1 MRRHIA
7 LAIHNDPKIVRN
19 LKDTFASLD
28 HEYVWVRSQQEARA
42 LLAENDYCCIFVDLE
57 IPACSRGGMPSID
70 NGLNLVEQIRA
81 IDRLRNV
88 PIVAAVRLCEA
99 RPRLVARAMRLGT
112 TDFIEKPFPTTGDT
126 LCRVL
131 KKALDYAHT
140 LWHKVP
146 AANPTPSP
154 EPVLFKGGEMVFYPN
169 RVELCGVKIVGD
181 TGIGQSRRILGLL
194 RHKRD
199 DNRYVY
205 ISGEALAKRIGADG
219 GVGTVTGCIR
229 TLRQNIA
236 ARLRERLNLV
246 CDRDDVITNDGLHGY
261 CLREWIIVREAA
273 DDVTGSTSCA
283 THAPQRDRH
292 ALVSEPVG
300 ARVTDPVGEP
310 VSDPVNEPVTERQR
324 QVLDA
329 LASGESLRVP
339 AIASKLK
346 ASPGTVKRELTHL
359 KGRGLVAFEG
369 PPRSGRYRLTAGTQ
383 R

>member
-1 MRRHIA
+1 
-7 LAIHNDPKIVRN
+7 
-19 LKDTFASLD
+19 
-28 HEYVWVRSQQEARA
+28 
-42 LLAENDYCCIFVDLE
+42 
-57 IPACSRGGMPSID
+57 MPSID

-99 RPRLVARAMRLGT
+99 RPRLVARAMRLGA

-126 LCRVL
+126 LCRML
-131 KKALDYAHT
+131 KKALDQAHA
-140 LWHKVP
+140 LWRQTP
-146 AANPTPSP
+146 ASYPTPSP
-154 EPVLFKGGEMVFYPN
+154 EPVLFKGGEMVFYPS

-181 TGIGQSRRILGLL
+181 TGIGYSRMILDMLKHT
-194 RHKRD
+194 RN
-199 DNRYVY
+199 DNRCVY
-205 ISGEALAKRIGADG
+205 ISGEAMAMRIGADG

-273 DDVTGSTSCA
+273 DDATGSSPGA
-283 THAPQRDRH
+283 AHAARCDAREP
-292 ALVSEPVG
+292 VSDPVG
-300 ARVTDPVGEP
+300 ARVTVPLGGRVSGP
-310 VSDPVNEPVTERQR
+310 VSERVSEPVTERQR

>member
-154 EPVLFKGGEMVFYPN
+154 EPVLFKGGEMTFYPDH
-169 RVELCGVKIVGD
+169 VELCGAKVLGD
-181 TGIGQSRRILGLL
+181 TGAGQTRRILEELARGGEKGQFVARGGASLARAVEAAGGQNAVAGYVRNFRKGVVRAFTERGITCGLQDVILSGGQGYRL
-194 RHKRD
+194 RDWITVRH
-199 DNRYVY
+199 V
-205 ISGEALAKRIGADG
+205 GQAAAALAE
-219 GVGTVTGCIR
+219 TGR
-229 TLRQNIA
+229 
-236 ARLRERLNLV
+236 
-246 CDRDDVITNDGLHGY
+246 
-261 CLREWIIVREAA
+261 
-273 DDVTGSTSCA
+273 
-283 THAPQRDRH
+283 
-292 ALVSEPVG
+292 
-300 ARVTDPVGEP
+300 
-310 VSDPVNEPVTERQR
+310 
-324 QVLDA
+324 
-329 LASGESLRVP
+329 
-339 AIASKLK
+339 
-346 ASPGTVKRELTHL
+346 
-359 KGRGLVAFEG
+359 
-369 PPRSGRYRLTAGTQ
+369 
-383 R
+383 

>member
-19 LKDTFASLD
+19 LKDAFASLD

-57 IPACSRGGMPSID
+57 IPACSRGGIPSID

-88 PIVAAVRLCEA
+88 PIVATVRLCEA
-99 RPRLVARAMRLGT
+99 RPRLVARAMRLGA

-131 KKALDYAHT
+131 KKALDYAHA
-140 LWHKVP
+140 LWRQVP
-146 AANPTPSP
+146 AVNPTPSP

-181 TGIGQSRRILGLL
+181 TGIGYSRMILDLL
-194 RHKRD
+194 RHKRNE
-199 DNRYVY
+199 NRCVY
-205 ISGEALAKRIGADG
+205 ISSEAMAKRLGADG
-219 GVGTVTGCIR
+219 GVGSVTGCVR

-236 ARLRERLNLV
+236 ARLRERLNLI
-246 CDRDDVITNDGLHGY
+246 CGRDDVIANDGLHGY
-261 CLREWIIVREAA
+261 CLRQWIIVREAV
-273 DDVTGSTSCA
+273 DDVTGSSPGTA
-283 THAPQRDRH
+283 HVAPRDTR
-292 ALVSEPVG
+292 EPVHDPVG
-300 ARVTDPVGEP
+300 SRVTDPVGE
-310 VSDPVNEPVTERQR
+310 PVNEPVTERQR

-369 PPRSGRYRLTAGTQ
+369 PPRSGRYRLTAAKQ